1 MQQNSLLR
9 AFIAET
15 EGSRISS
22 LLNASYVVSKQHKI
36 MMLVKVDCYVA
47 ESDVI
52 SLLICIQVDTSTS
65 IPHQERQCEYQRQ
78 LLRPSTL

>member
-1 MQQNSLLR
+1 
-9 AFIAET
+9 
-15 EGSRISS
+15 
-22 LLNASYVVSKQHKI
+22 